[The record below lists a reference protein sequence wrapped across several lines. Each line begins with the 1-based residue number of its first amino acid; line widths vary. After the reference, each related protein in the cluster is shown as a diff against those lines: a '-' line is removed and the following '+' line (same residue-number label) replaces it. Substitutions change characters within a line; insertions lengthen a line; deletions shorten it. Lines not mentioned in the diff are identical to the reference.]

1 MPKSCEGMGFKLLKP
16 FNLALLAKQSWRLQ
30 LAQNSLVYRMFKVRY
45 FKDYDF
51 INASLGNNP
60 SYIWRSILLAQ
71 GIVRKG
77 VRWRVGNERCI
88 RTWKDQWLPNSFS
101 YRVISPRSLNPHI
114 SMVDDLID
122 LGNKSWNLNLI
133 NNSFLPFEA
142 EIIGGIPLSNRL
154 PEDKQIWGETFNGL
168 FTVRSAY

>member
-1 MPKSCEGMGFKLLKP
+1 M
-16 FNLALLAKQSWRLQ
+16 
-30 LAQNSLVYRMFKVRY
+30 
-45 FKDYDF
+45 
-51 INASLGNNP
+51 
-60 SYIWRSILLAQ
+60 
-71 GIVRKG
+71 
-77 VRWRVGNERCI
+77 GNERCI

-101 YRVISPRSLNPHI
+101 DRVISPTSLNPHI

-142 EIIGGIPLSNRL
+142 EVIGGIPLSNRL